1 MAVRRRA
8 RQLTGE
14 DEMDEVVENDGGS
27 FTHSPDLVWRGDESR
42 SASARG
48 KKKVRFPWQ
57 DFSVEQMRR
66 LGNTNQVKKLH
77 NVFRLRVL
85 QASLS
90 RHSRE
95 HTPHQNSPTGQEVIS
110 GFIRSRL
117 VCVCVCVCVCLCV
130 CTHFGLS
137 LKC

>member
-1 MAVRRRA
+1 MAVQRRA

-27 FTHSPDLVWRGDESR
+27 FTHSPDLVWRGDESH

-48 KKKVRFPWQ
+48 KKKVRFPRQ

-95 HTPHQNSPTGQEVIS
+95 HTHLTRTV
-110 GFIRSRL
+110 RL
-117 VCVCVCVCVCLCV
+117 V
-130 CTHFGLS
+130 
-137 LKC
+137 KK